1 MPLFFVSA
9 IFEKKRTVQ
18 ATILINSG
26 EHSFS
31 TNPDE
36 PVKSITIKDEAV
48 FKLTLFDGDGNSEE
62 FEIPNCKIITVEGA
76 KFKEEV
82 VISNSLIFSLDVE
95 KSDEEEVIE
104 VELIGDK
111 DIWDSGFAEGFFFDI
126 ETVPAKLKDIA
137 LG

>member
-1 MPLFFVSA
+1 M
-9 IFEKKRTVQ
+9 Q

-31 TNPDE
+31 TNPEE
-36 PVKSITIKDEAV
+36 PVKSITAKDQEV
-48 FKLTLFDGDGNSEE
+48 YKLTLFDGEGNSEV
-62 FEIPNCKIITVEGA
+62 FEIPNCKVITVEGK

-82 VISNSLIFSLDVE
+82 VISKSLIFSYDVE

-104 VELIGDK
+104 IELLNDSE
-111 DIWDSGFAEGFFFDI
+111 IWESGFAQGYFFDI
-126 ETVPAKLKDIA
+126 ETIPAKLRDIE

>member
-1 MPLFFVSA
+1 
-9 IFEKKRTVQ
+9 VQ

-31 TNPDE
+31 TNPEE
-36 PVKSITIKDEAV
+36 PVKSITAKDQEV
-48 FKLTLFDGDGNSEE
+48 YKLTLFDGEGNSEV
-62 FEIPNCKIITVEGA
+62 FEIPNCKVITVEGK

-82 VISNSLIFSLDVE
+82 VISKSLIFSYDVE

-104 VELIGDK
+104 IELLNDSE
-111 DIWDSGFAEGFFFDI
+111 IWESGFAQGYFFDI
-126 ETVPAKLKDIA
+126 ETIPAKLRDIE